1 MEELKDLPFIRF
13 LLDELQG
20 LNDKLFS
27 AQTGIELVLVVS
39 LGLAA
44 WLLARYLRPGL
55 THQASIHQQ
64 NLGLYRLY
72 SVSAVVLWP
81 LYWLALQWLCN
92 WLAHS
97 LDYEPGLMHV
107 TASLLSAW
115 VIIRIATTFIR
126 SDLLGKAVAT
136 AAWLVAAL
144 NIIGWLDQ
152 AILLLNY
159 VGMDFGSVRVSLFT
173 VLKGMFA
180 LGVLLWV
187 SNVLA
192 TLFENRIRSI
202 PDLTP
207 SVQEL
212 FAKLFK
218 LTAVFIAVMVAISA
232 VGIDLTAFAVVGGAV
247 GVGIGLGLQKI
258 VANLI
263 SGIILLLDKSI
274 KPGDIIAV
282 GDYYGRVDSLG
293 ARYVSVTTRDGIE
306 HLIPNEEL
314 IVTRVENW
322 SHSNTLYRVRLPVGV
337 HYKSDVK
344 LAMRLCREAAA
355 ETTRVLTNPAPNC
368 LMRGFGDNSVD
379 LEIRFWIDDPMNGR
393 ANVKS
398 DMLVLIWDKF
408 AAHDIEIPYPQRDI
422 HLRSPSWEQLKG
434 ALPAA
439 ED

>member
-1 MEELKDLPFIRF
+1 MR
-13 LLDELQG
+13 
-20 LNDKLFS
+20 
-27 AQTGIELVLVVS
+27 
-39 LGLAA
+39 
-44 WLLARYLRPGL
+44 
-55 THQASIHQQ
+55 
-64 NLGLYRLY
+64 
-72 SVSAVVLWP
+72 
-81 LYWLALQWLCN
+81 
-92 WLAHS
+92 
-97 LDYEPGLMHV
+97 V

-115 VIIRIATTFIR
+115 VLIRVATTFIR
-126 SDLLGKAVAT
+126 SEMLGT
-136 AAWLVAAL
+136 AIASVAWLVAAL
-144 NIIGWLDQ
+144 NIIG
-152 AILLLNY
+152 LLGQTIEIMNY
-159 VGMDFGSVRVSLFT
+159 VGMDFGTVRISLFT

-180 LGVLLWV
+180 LGILLWV

-192 TLFENRIRSI
+192 TLFENRIKSI

-218 LTAVFIAVMVAISA
+218 LTVVFIAVMAAISA
-232 VGIDLTAFAVVGGAV
+232 VGIDLTAFAVIGGAV

-263 SGIILLLDKSI
+263 SGIILLMDKSI

-282 GDYYGRVDSLG
+282 AGYYGRVDSLG

-314 IVTRVENW
+314 IITRVENW
-322 SHSNTLYRVRLPVGV
+322 SHTNNLYRMRLPVGV

-344 LAMRLCREAAA
+344 LAMRLCLEAAT
-355 ETTRVLTNPAPNC
+355 ETQRVLTAPGPTC

-379 LEIRFWIDDPMNGR
+379 LEIRFWVNDPMNGR

-408 AAHDIEIPYPQRDI
+408 ANHDIEIPYPQRDI
-422 HLRSPSWEQLKG
+422 HLRSPDWSQIKES
-434 ALPAA
+434 LPAR
-439 ED
+439 DR

>member
-1 MEELKDLPFIRF
+1 MQEFKDLPFIRF

-27 AQTGIELVLVVS
+27 AQTGIELALVVS

-44 WLLARYLRPGL
+44 WLLARYHRPGL

-81 LYWLALQWLCN
+81 LYWLGLQWLCN

-97 LDYEPGLMHV
+97 LDYEPGLMHI

-126 SDLLGKAVAT
+126 SDLLGRAVAT
-136 AAWLVAAL
+136 VAWLVAAL

-152 AILLLNY
+152 TILLLNY

-173 VLKGMFA
+173 VLKGMLA

-218 LTAVFIAVMVAISA
+218 LTAIFIAVMVAISA

-247 GVGIGLGLQKI
+247 GVGVGLGLQKI

-263 SGIILLLDKSI
+263 SGIILLMDKSI

-322 SHSNTLYRVRLPVGV
+322 SHSNNLYRMRLPVGV

-344 LAMRLCREAAA
+344 LAMDLCREAAT
-355 ETTRVLTNPAPNC
+355 ETTRVLTTPAPNC

-434 ALPAA
+434 ALPAT
-439 ED
+439 D